1 MKILSTILL
10 AGAALIGGVATATA
24 ADKTEISVSRFFGA
38 CEADY
43 GNVTDVAKANGE
55 CGIIT
60 AMINKFNAESP
71 DTHVKVDIVEWP
83 GYDQLTA
90 RIRSGEP
97 PTISVMHEAVI
108 SRLFNRAACWSRS
121 TTASKRSG
129 VDISDFTGAAKDGVT
144 KDGKIYALPFDTHTW
159 LWHIN
164 LNLFKKAGLVDS
176 SGNADLAEI
185 GRRTSRAGQAIQG
198 KDRQAL
204 FRHGARQ

>member
-1 MKILSTILL
+1 LAKRRGEAKAATEEGMKILSTILL
-10 AGAALIGGVATATA
+10 TGVALAGGVAAAMA

-43 GNVTDVAKANGE
+43 GSVTDVAKANGE

-60 AMINKFNAESP
+60 ALINKFNADSP

-108 SRLFNRAACWSRS
+108 SDYSSHGLLSTHRTLPKPPRPASPRTGRSMRCRS
-121 TTASKRSG
+121 TRILGSG
-129 VDISDFTGAAKDGVT
+129 
-144 KDGKIYALPFDTHTW
+144 
-159 LWHIN
+159 
-164 LNLFKKAGLVDS
+164 
-176 SGNADLAEI
+176 
-185 GRRTSRAGQAIQG
+185 TSI
-198 KDRQAL
+198 
-204 FRHGARQ
+204 

>member
-10 AGAALIGGVATATA
+10 AGLALAGGVAAARA

-43 GNVTDVAKANGE
+43 GGVTDVSKANGE

-60 AMINKFNAESP
+60 ALINKFNADSP

-108 SRLFNRAACWSRS
+108 R
-121 TTASKRSG
+121 
-129 VDISDFTGAAKDGVT
+129 
-144 KDGKIYALPFDTHTW
+144 
-159 LWHIN
+159 
-164 LNLFKKAGLVDS
+164 
-176 SGNADLAEI
+176 
-185 GRRTSRAGQAIQG
+185 
-198 KDRQAL
+198 DRKSVV
-204 FRHGARQ
+204 

>member
-1 MKILSTILL
+1 MKILATILL
-10 AGAALIGGVATATA
+10 TGAAAFGAAATAAA

-43 GNVTDVAKANGE
+43 GSVTDVSKANGE

-60 AMINKFNAESP
+60 ALINKFNADSP

-97 PTISVMHEAVI
+97 PTVSVMHEEVI
-108 SRLFNRAACWSRS
+108 SDYSSRGLLEPLDEGLK
-121 TTASKRSG
+121 AVG
-129 VDISDFTGAAKDGVT
+129 VDAADFTDAAKAGVT

-164 LNLFKKAGLVDS
+164 LNLFKKAGLIDA
-176 SGNADLAEI
+176 SGNAILPKNADELLA
-185 GRRTSRAGQAIQG
+185 QA
-198 KDRQAL
+198 
-204 FRHGARQ
+204 